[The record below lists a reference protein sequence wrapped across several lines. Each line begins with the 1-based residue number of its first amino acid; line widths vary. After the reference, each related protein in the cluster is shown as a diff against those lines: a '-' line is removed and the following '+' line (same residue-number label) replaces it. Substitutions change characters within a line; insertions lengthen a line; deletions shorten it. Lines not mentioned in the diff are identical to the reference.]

1 MKNDLSNAFKFVI
14 YMLLYVA
21 VVTHRMN
28 NLKNQLM
35 SDNMLRM
42 ETRNLNPSFSKRFL
56 SSFSYLPKSP
66 DFFHVEVEYIPKIN
80 ITTVR
85 ALVYNHQ
92 TIYNES
98 KPSEWICEK

>member
-21 VVTHRMN
+21 VVTHRM
-28 NLKNQLM
+28 M

-80 ITTVR
+80 ITIVR